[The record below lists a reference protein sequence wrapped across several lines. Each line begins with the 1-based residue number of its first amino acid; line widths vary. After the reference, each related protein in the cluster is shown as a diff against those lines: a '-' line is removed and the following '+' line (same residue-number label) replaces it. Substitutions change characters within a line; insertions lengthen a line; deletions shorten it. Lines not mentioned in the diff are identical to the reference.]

1 MDNGAQDVYTDPLFV
16 GLTRPAT
23 MWGIPYTA
31 FVIEFMAT
39 TLIFLAIG
47 NPIYLV
53 LAVPIHGV
61 LYLISA
67 NDPAV
72 FNSIFMWMKTNLS
85 PWKAA
90 MSNRWP
96 FCVISRMWFSR
107 NTSIMPSR
115 IPGSIAGCAS
125 VISIV

>member
-53 LAVPIHGV
+53 LAVPIHGCCRRSYSV
-61 LYLISA
+61 KIWWHK
-67 NDPAV
+67 
-72 FNSIFMWMKTNLS
+72 M
-85 PWKAA
+85 
-90 MSNRWP
+90 
-96 FCVISRMWFSR
+96 
-107 NTSIMPSR
+107 
-115 IPGSIAGCAS
+115 AS
-125 VISIV
+125 TG